1 MTNREIIESYIPLA
15 EFIARICGPR
25 CEVLLHD
32 LSDLER
38 SIIFLENG
46 QITGRAVGGGITD
59 FALRTVFSKKYTD
72 KAFVANYCGQAFDGA
87 RTLKSSTFYI
97 RDKAGEIIGLLC
109 TNVDITEAMKYKA
122 ILDGEVEI
130 AFGEKQSGPA
140 GAGAGKLVNENF
152 SRTVGDLVDTTFK
165 QTRDETGLVDPVH
178 MLVEEKKEFVLR
190 LYEKN
195 LFMIKGAVGE
205 VAKRLRI
212 SEPTVYRYLREISQP
227 E

>member
-1 MTNREIIESYIPLA
+1 MTHREIIESYIPFA
-15 EFIARICGPR
+15 KFIAQICGPR

-32 LSDLER
+32 LSDLEH

-72 KAFVANYCGQAFDGA
+72 KEFVANYCGQAFEGT

-122 ILDGEVEI
+122 ILDGEVEF
-130 AFGEKQSGPA
+130 AAGEKQSGAA
-140 GAGAGKLVNENF
+140 GVGRFVNENF
-152 SRTVGDLVDTTFK
+152 SHTVGDLVDTTFE
-165 QTRDETGLVDPVH
+165 QTQSETGFADPAR

-195 LFMIKGAVGE
+195 LFLIKGAVGE

-212 SEPTVYRYLREISQP
+212 SEPTVYRYLREISQT

>member
-1 MTNREIIESYIPLA
+1 MTNREIIESFIPLA
-15 EFIARICGPR
+15 KFIARISGPR

-32 LSDLER
+32 LSDLEH

-72 KAFVANYCGQAFDGA
+72 KEFIANYCGQAFDGT

-97 RDKAGEIIGLLC
+97 RDQAGEIIGLLC
-109 TNVDITEAMKYKA
+109 TNVDITDVMKYKA

-130 AFGEKQSGPA
+130 SGGEKQNGIA
-140 GAGAGKLVNENF
+140 GAGRLVNENF
-152 SRTVGDLVDTTFK
+152 SRTVGGLVDTTFE
-165 QTRDETGLVDPVH
+165 QTRVETGFVDPAR

-212 SEPTVYRYLREISQP
+212 SEPTVYRYLREISQT

>member
-1 MTNREIIESYIPLA
+1 MNNREIIESYIPLA
-15 EFIARICGPR
+15 KFIAQICGPR

-32 LSDLER
+32 LADLEH

-46 QITGRAVGGGITD
+46 QITGRDVGGGITD

-72 KAFVANYCGQAFDGA
+72 KAFVANYVGQAFGGE

-97 RDKAGEIIGLLC
+97 RDKSGEIIGLLC
-109 TNVDITEAMKYKA
+109 TNVDITDVLKYKA

-130 AFGEKQSGPA
+130 TGGGKQSGI
-140 GAGAGKLVNENF
+140 AGAGKLANENF
-152 SRTVGDLVDTTFK
+152 SHSVGDLVAATIE
-165 QTRDETGLVDPVH
+165 QTRAETGMVDPARMHVD
-178 MLVEEKKEFVLR
+178 EKKEFVLR

-205 VAKRLRI
+205 VAKRLGI
-212 SEPTVYRYLREISQP
+212 SEPTVYRYLREISQS